1 VLWAALEAGPPV
13 WLPALS
19 DIASTGAM
27 APEAPT
33 SPLASPPSTAPAVVI
48 GDPVTHEE
56 AILTHGEEAYLEA
69 LEDEDMGHDVLQ
81 TEADRWERNRNG
93 LIALQLQSISCNCPN
108 CSQIGMQAATILS
121 TGDLAHTLLG
131 DATPVAAPV
140 VEYIVG
146 SAQLES
152 SSPAAEAPATTPVA
166 VRCEREYMERLLL
179 DMAMIPVVVHEASD
193 AEDEAPTAA
202 TVPETSSSSSLP
214 DTVGLPEAAA
224 NLHDMD

>member
-1 VLWAALEAGPPV
+1 VLAALEAGPPV
-13 WLPALS
+13 GLPALS

-131 DATPVAAPV
+131 DATPAAAPV

-146 SAQLES
+146 SAQEW
-152 SSPAAEAPATTPVA
+152 
-166 VRCEREYMERLLL
+166 EYTDRLLL

-214 DTVGLPEAAA
+214 DTVGLPQAAG